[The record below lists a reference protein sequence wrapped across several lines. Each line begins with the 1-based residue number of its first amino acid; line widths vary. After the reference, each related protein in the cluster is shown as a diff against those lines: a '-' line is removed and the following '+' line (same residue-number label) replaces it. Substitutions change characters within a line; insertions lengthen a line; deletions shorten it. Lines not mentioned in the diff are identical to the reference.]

1 MTSCLAHTLSILVF
15 SLPLTP
21 FFSCRGLSFE
31 LHHQNLYSEVLAF
44 VKRLKWSELFGSA
57 ASVHGSMR
65 KIGFKASDAL
75 ALQFSRKGYD
85 LILTDLSRLH
95 ALISPRTD
103 ASTLHSEVGLHVY
116 IHNHVVYFLF

>member
-1 MTSCLAHTLSILVF
+1 MNFIIKTSIAK
-15 SLPLTP
+15 
-21 FFSCRGLSFE
+21 
-31 LHHQNLYSEVLAF
+31 LYRILAF

-65 KIGFKASDAL
+65 KIGLKASDAL

-103 ASTLHSEVGLHVY
+103 ASTLHSEVGLY
-116 IHNHVVYFLF
+116 IHNRVVHFLF